1 MALRSCWINCSRL
14 GCSGR
19 RWFGGGSSAHSA
31 PSDITPPSQPTDVVI
46 KNDGKQ
52 ITGKAE
58 PGSKITIKDDQGNVI
73 ANGKADEQGNFSIDL
88 NPPKNNGEKVEVTAT
103 DKAGNTSKPTDVTAP
118 DITPPNKPENLDVS
132 DDGTHVT
139 GTAEPGSTVV
149 IRDENGDQIGSAT
162 ADPETGAFE
171 AELNTPKT
179 NGETLTAEATDGA
192 GNTSPK
198 AGVDADDNT
207 APPAPTLTNDSEDNK
222 LVATEDKDITGSAPD
237 AAGGTAVLVD
247 GDGNP
252 VKDSA
257 GNPITAPIDNN
268 GNFTLPAAGVPDGDY
283 GVQVKDKAGNSSTD
297 NAPISIDRTVPKIT
311 SVEFADNNNPSD
323 NQLTRNEVGTDGKTW
338 VNVNFDKATV
348 KVDDVIKVN
357 GVDHKITEA
366 DITAGQA
373 QIEIPVGVAPGSQ
386 GTLKVTAQITDT
398 AGNQSSTA
406 DNSIAVNRAVD
417 GIPRVEYIDNGAN
430 GGSKDGTLTAAEIT
444 GDGTDK
450 TTARIVLPD
459 NLGDGDTVSIPDLSE
474 TPYMVSGDKVGD
486 FPIGTNAKGEKYI
499 DVQVPVAEGATSLT
513 TLVVVTVDG
522 TDLPATGNI
531 KVDTVAPQEAPVLTV
546 EGVTAEDTT
555 INAAEAKD
563 GLDLKVTIPQGT
575 QEGDH
580 IIIKDG
586 ATTLLDRPLTKEEA
600 ESNEISLN
608 IAAPANGITVN
619 LTATVKE
626 PREDGIAKTSAP
638 AVTATVDTAI
648 PGGVDANGDGLGDAA
663 PVITF
668 TQDTQ
673 PEDDQLNAAELNG
686 QKAAVT
692 IEVPTD
698 VVINDTLVYTVN
710 GGTEQTV
717 NITAAVKDNGFTVPA
732 DQLPE
737 TGTITVKAYV
747 KDAAGNRS
755 AEAEEA
761 AKIDTSIGKPTPTA
775 GEDGSVNITLPSD
788 AEKGDTVKVE
798 YTDEA
803 GKPQTVTLTKGDDGW
818 TSDKPEL
825 IKHPTGDTA
834 TIPEEGVKDNTS
846 VTITAKDTA
855 GNTSS
860 ADPFNAPDVTAPSKP
875 ELTPNDNGSVKLD
888 LPTDANV
895 GDKVEVK
902 VIPEGGTAENPTTV
916 TLEKQPD
923 GTWESNKPTIIP
935 STAEAN
941 KDTTTIPENQVKDGS
956 QVTAVATDGTNS
968 SDPTTADATDTRTP
982 MLSLTEQSAGKVL
995 GKDEGNSITG
1005 KVTYDS
1011 TEETAD
1017 KAEGATVI
1025 LKNAQGEQVAKTTAA
1040 ADGTFTFASVA
1051 DGTYSI
1057 EVTSA
1062 SNVAGT
1068 PITDVLVDHKAPEK
1082 QDITLAN
1089 DTAGASATDN
1099 ISYDGTLVTPT
1110 LGDGESIKSVTVGD
1124 NPVPVVNGK
1133 YVLNPGVYEAE
1144 SIKVVVQDKA
1154 GHETISTNS
1163 KAITI
1168 DTTAP
1173 DQPTIEPQTNGSVNI
1188 TLPSGE
1194 NVKADDTV
1202 EVTYTDESG
1211 VKQTV
1216 TFTKGE
1222 DGWTSDKPTLIANPT
1237 GNTATIPA
1245 ASVQDGSEVNAVAKD
1260 PAGNASTAALQKVG
1274 NNPDTTAPSAPDL
1287 TQKADGTMDVV
1298 LPEDAKPGDTVEVTV
1313 IPEGG
1318 TAENP
1323 TKVTLE
1329 KQPDGTWKSDKPGII
1344 DHPTGDT
1351 ATIPENQVK
1360 DGSPVTAVATDDA
1373 GNSSVPTTKN
1383 ATDTRTP
1390 VVSLT
1395 GDSDDKV
1402 LKATEGDDITGT
1414 VKYSD
1419 GDIAEGAK
1427 VILVNTVTHAE
1438 TASVVADKDGKFT
1451 FADVADGTYSI
1462 KVTSASGTPGTGVD
1476 KVVVDH
1482 GVPGDASS
1490 PLDGT
1495 SDQAPSVVFVD
1506 DKNPKDGVLTRNEVG
1521 SDGKVKVEVTLP
1533 TANVE
1538 AGDTVVLTTNG
1549 STEPVKHTLT
1559 AEEIT
1564 AGKITAEVPVGAIG
1578 ATEKQDLTV
1587 TAKVVDAAGQ
1597 SSKEGTD
1604 GIPVDRTVNGTP
1616 SIEYVEDTGS
1626 TVNGTLVGKEDGI
1639 LWASENAAGD
1649 NDGASTTV
1657 KVNLPKGIGG
1667 ENSTDTVTITIN
1679 DKIYT
1684 LSSDGDHVGEE
1695 GAATYSIVRPAAES
1709 NEDPYVEIPVA
1720 TTAISQIDAEVEV
1733 TYTKASENTPTTVGT
1748 DGVVTLTIDSVV
1760 PGGDSDNNNQGDET
1774 DKPALAIDDAAD
1786 SKVTETELSDG
1797 KVVATVTLP
1806 DGVQK
1811 GDHIILK
1818 DANGNVLADVQVD
1831 TDKAKD
1837 DVVTIEIP
1845 KSKLPDD
1852 DYKVTAIVKEDGT
1865 NGRESAPSNVVSF
1878 TVDTDAPDAPELTVN
1893 NGGVNIALP
1902 ADAQKGDT
1910 VEVKYTDENGDEQTV
1925 ILTKGDNGWTS
1936 DTKDVIPDTTTTS
1949 PNTATLPANQVKDG
1963 TTVTATASDGVN
1975 PDVPATPVT
1984 VNDTRTPVIALT
1996 GESADN
2002 QLVKTDG
2009 NTITGTVTYSDGDTA
2024 EAAKVTLVNTETNAE
2039 KEVTVRADGTF
2050 SFTDVADGVYTVKA
2064 KTVGN
2069 VEASNTPTVTVDH
2082 TGPADAAIT
2091 FANDTGT
2098 AGDKISSDGT
2108 LNIAPATDATGIV
2121 DNGVEYS
2128 KDGGKTWTPLAKDAN
2143 GKYVLPEDGTYSVR
2157 VTTEDNVGNTTTTT
2171 VDNFVV
2177 DTAPPTD
2184 ATITLTSDTGERG
2197 DNISKDGGLTITPAD
2212 DATIQKVEYQDAT
2225 GWHTFEGETYT
2236 LPAGTYAAGAIK
2248 VTTVDTAG
2256 NTKETFNTD
2265 VITVDQTP
2273 PTQGTVT
2280 IAKDSGTSVEDGI
2293 TNDGTLVTPTLGE
2306 GESIKSVIADG
2317 KTIDAVDGKYVLP
2330 DEKTYGVGTI
2340 KVTVVDKAGNETV
2353 STNAA
2358 PITVDKTLPIEPTVT
2373 PATADGDG
2381 SVTVGLPIDAKDGD
2395 KVEVKYTDENG
2406 DEQTVTLTKDQ
2417 DGWTPSP
2424 ATLPDDVTLDGNT
2437 LTIGED
2443 AVKDGTPVN
2452 AKSIDVAGN
2461 ENAATAGNAGN
2472 DALSTTPTVTVTDS
2486 KNGYVN
2492 KTAMETDGGLTG
2504 TTTNAPDGSTIK
2516 LLDKNGN
2523 PVDIGT
2529 VTVTGDTFTIPADK
2543 VPDGDYTIT
2552 VTTPAEAGGKS
2563 ASTGIFTVDTKV
2575 TAPSLSTTGA
2585 DGDGSVTVGLPTD
2598 AKVGD
2603 KVEVSVTPEGATQ
2616 PEIVTLTKGET
2627 GWTSNKPAIIADTTS
2642 NTATI
2647 PENAVKDGSEV
2658 KAKSVDTAGNEA
2670 EADSATAGNDAL
2682 AADPKVT
2689 VAEAADGYVNK
2700 AELGNSGL
2708 TGETENAPNGSK
2720 VELLDEEGTPVD
2732 IGTVTVT
2739 DNKFTIPADKVPN
2752 GTYTIKVTTPEAD
2765 GAKEVSTSPFTVD
2778 TAAPEITGHRF
2789 ITNDATGVNDAN
2801 GDGSITYSE
2810 LNGQTT
2816 VKYEVSFSGAV
2827 KDTKLLVAGYSID
2840 RSDSTGAFNKS
2851 VTLTAEQAAAGKVTV
2866 EIPITS
2872 TPDSTTKEGNIRVTR
2887 IALQDPAKNSDA
2899 ETGTDGV
2906 VDSLHI
2912 DMTPPSIIMDAE
2924 EITNGVNKDE
2934 LSNGIPGKVDHAPAD
2949 AKVQLYKGEE
2959 AIGNPITVGAGGA
2972 FTIPSTTADG
2982 DYTVKLVGYD
2992 DITADFTIDTTVDAP
3007 TVTAS
3012 TENGNGEVTVA
3023 LPTTD
3028 DVKVGDKVEVTFTG
3042 EDEQPVS
3049 ITLTKGQDNWAPS
3062 EELPTGV
3069 ELSGDTLTIKEN
3081 AVKDGSEVKAK
3092 SVDTA
3097 GNEAEADSA
3106 TAGSDELTPSITM
3119 DAEVDN
3125 GVNKDELSNGI
3136 PGTVANAPTGAQVQ
3150 LYNAEGEKV
3159 GSPVD
3164 VNPTTGAFTIPKDGV
3179 TDGDGYT
3186 VKLVN
3191 NETVASDAFAVDTTA
3206 PEASVT
3212 ANTNGS
3218 VEIALP
3224 ENPEN
3229 GDTVTITY
3237 TPTGANQATTA
3248 TLTYDGSNWT
3258 GIPDGFTLADGTV
3271 TIPADKVADNTS
3283 VKAVGSDL
3291 AGNTQSPA
3299 ASGTTA
3305 ADPVTAVTVK
3315 DLTEDGVVL
3324 DGSNGTNNTIDFVKA
3339 ADLGGVVSVQGPAG
3353 TTSTVTFTSAN
3364 GKTVEKT
3371 VSNDGTEKAINLTPE
3386 DVKTLTGGTAQAI
3399 GVTVATNG
3407 LAEQNYSDVFTIN
3420 PTSGVFELIPSVNNV
3435 STNDSVHPEV
3445 DAVLNGTEQ
3454 ALGAGGKDTAI
3465 SYMLIIP
3472 STAKIGDKVTI
3483 YNGTT
3488 EVPFTLDTQVKVDS
3502 WKAGKTG
3509 LRYNIDLDESTLST
3523 GQEITLKAIYT
3534 PKDGQPQTLS
3544 HTYWYDGKAPTV
3556 GVETTD
3562 TTATVT
3568 LPTVSDAASVT
3579 VNVGEDTVT
3588 LVKDGSNWVSQAGNT
3603 ITPTIE
3609 NGKAVFSDLATGTTV
3624 TATAT
3629 DTVGNTSA
3637 EVSAVTQ
3644 IIPMSISAVS
3654 VTDENSTTDGV
3665 QVVDNDVNFSYTLAG
3680 QLDEGKLIRVRV
3692 VDESG
3697 AAVGETKYFTPTQ
3710 GETTGSLALPA
3721 ADGQALKVVADIVD
3735 AVYRDSAVDGSAKNA
3750 AFTLDNVASHNASL
3764 TDNSHVT
3771 IDGTPVDHTFGT
3783 AREDKFYDVGN
3794 VRVHNPKLDWEMRW
3808 EDNTMPGK
3816 GWGTP
3821 PGNGDNANGSE
3832 YHLDTALNWSES
3844 KDGYKYYWTG
3854 VADKSHVIIAA
3865 KVRTDDGYGEAYKQ
3879 GLIGTENAY
3888 DGKTHFEMNTNS
3900 NLADYIQSEGIVGNV
3915 NISTQ
3920 GGDDTITTKYLN
3932 GKYWVGKADFNG
3944 SERIF
3949 MGDGN
3954 DTFEVTGSARSTGY
3968 GDELADNA
3976 AFYMTN
3982 AKIDMGGGNDIVKI
3996 TGGQITA
4003 GRESDVGNYFLL
4015 GSGNDVMETRTITS
4029 EKDENEATNII
4040 NLGSGHDTLTVNG
4053 DIMSHEDAVYSA
4065 ANPRNGTEQQARFL
4079 LMSRDSS
4086 DVHITG
4092 NVGGKVTMLMGR
4104 GDDNIRIDKELWM
4117 SDKANAMDWLSIT
4130 LNRAEISG
4138 NKGYYI
4144 NEDSNSIR
4152 GEINTALA
4160 AGVKNSGATGLGA
4173 TSLTNNQNVLEQDDL
4188 HITDIAARIDLGDGN
4203 NIFTV
4208 GGGVTNA
4215 NILSGEGKDVV
4226 KLGFHSGLSGDASFN
4241 WSAATDNTKVWTG
4254 AGNDLV
4260 MMVNVANNVKV
4271 YTSAGS
4277 DDIQLYNVNGS
4288 NNEIHAGNGG
4298 DIIRLYG
4305 VVNNSNSNT
4314 IDGGADYDK
4323 VIIGNKNDSAASKFL
4338 VGGSE
4343 NGYTNL
4349 WSIEEIQFNS
4359 GVSGS
4364 GDTVKVNAQILND
4377 NRTLYIRG
4385 TSELN
4390 AQGTEALGVNTV
4402 DIDKAVWKDEGTTTK
4417 ELSDGTS
4424 YTYHHYS
4431 YVHDNTT
4438 EHLYIQNG
4446 IRVL

>member
-1 MALRSCWINCSRL
+1 MVR
-14 GCSGR
+14 
-19 RWFGGGSSAHSA
+19 GGGSSAHSA

-430 GGSKDGTLTAAEIT
+430 GGSKDGTLTAAEI
-444 GDGTDK
+444 GLDEK
-450 TTARIVLPD
+450 VTARIVLPG
-459 NLGDGDTVSIPDLSE
+459 NLEDGDKVSIPGLSE

-586 ATTLLDRPLTKEEA
+586 TTTLLDRPLTKEEA
-600 ESNEISLN
+600 ESNAINLT
-608 IAAPANGITVN
+608 IDAPENGITVN

-626 PREDGIAKTSAP
+626 PREDGIAKTSDP
-638 AVTATVDTAI
+638 VTATVDTAI
-648 PGGVDANGDGLGDAA
+648 PGGADANDDGLGDAA

-673 PEDDQLNAAELNG
+673 PKDGKLNAAELDG

-761 AKIDTSIGKPTPTA
+761 AKIDTSIAKPTPTA

-788 AEKGDTVKVE
+788 AEKGDTVEVK

-803 GKPQTVTLTKGDDGW
+803 GNPQTVTLTKGDDGW

-825 IKHPTGDTA
+825 INHPTGDTA
-834 TIPEEGVKDNTS
+834 TIPEDGVKDNTP
-846 VTITAKDTA
+846 VEITAKDTA

-860 ADPFNAPDVTAPSKP
+860 ADSFKAPDVTAPSKP
-875 ELTPNDNGSVKLD
+875 EFDEPQDDGSVKIN
-888 LPTDANV
+888 LPTDANP
-895 GDKVEVK
+895 GDQVK
-902 VIPEGGTAENPTTV
+902 VTVTPEGATEPTTV
-916 TLEKQPD
+916 TLKKQPD
-923 GTWESNKPTIIP
+923 GTWESDKPEIINHP
-935 STAEAN
+935 TGDTA
-941 KDTTTIPENQVKDGS
+941 TIPEDQVKDGS

-982 MLSLTEQSAGKVL
+982 MLSLTEQSADKVL

-1062 SNVAGT
+1062 SGETGA
-1068 PITDVLVDHKAPEK
+1068 PITDVLVDHKAPAAK
-1082 QDITLAN
+1082 DITLAN

-1154 GHETISTNS
+1154 GHETTSTNS

-1173 DQPTIEPQTNGSVNI
+1173 GQPTIEPQTNGSVNI

-1245 ASVQDGSEVNAVAKD
+1245 TSVQDGSEVTAVAKD
-1260 PAGNASTAALQKVG
+1260 PTGNESPAIPQNAGD
-1274 NNPDTTAPSAPDL
+1274 NPDTTAPSAPDL

-1373 GNSSVPTTKN
+1373 GNSSAPTTKN

-1438 TASVVADKDGKFT
+1438 TAPVVADKDGKFT

-1482 GVPGDASS
+1482 GVPGDN
-1490 PLDGT
+1490 DG
-1495 SDQAPSVVFVD
+1495 DNAPDEVAAQIPVVTFVD

-1521 SDGKVKVEVTLP
+1521 SDNKVKVEVTLP

-1538 AGDTVVLTTNG
+1538 EGDTVVLTTNG

-1733 TYTKASENTPTTVGT
+1733 TYKKVGENTPTTVGT

-1760 PGGDSDNNNQGDET
+1760 PGGDADNNNVGDET
-1774 DKPALAIDDAAD
+1774 DKPALTIAEAANGVNAD
-1786 SKVTETELSDG
+1786 ELSDG

-1806 DGVQK
+1806 TGVQA

-1818 DANGNVLADVQVD
+1818 DANDNVLADVQVD
-1831 TDKAKD
+1831 ANKSKG
-1837 DVVTIEIP
+1837 DVVTIDIP

-1865 NGRESAPSNVVSF
+1865 NGRESAPSNEVSF
-1878 TVDTDAPDAPELTVN
+1878 KVDTDAPNAPELTVN
-1893 NGGVNIALP
+1893 NGGVDIALP

-1984 VNDTRTPVIALT
+1984 VNDTRTPVITLT

-2002 QLVKTDG
+2002 QLVKDDG
-2009 NTITGTVTYSDGDTA
+2009 KTITGTVTYSDGDTA

-2050 SFTDVADGVYTVKA
+2050 SFTDVADGVYTIKA

-2091 FANDTGT
+2091 FVNNTGT
-2098 AGDKISSDGT
+2098 ADDKISSDGT
-2108 LNIAPATDATGIV
+2108 LNIAPANGAGIV
-2121 DNGVEYS
+2121 DGSVEYS
-2128 KDGGKTWTPLAKDAN
+2128 KDGGDWTDVPVVN

-2184 ATITLTSDTGERG
+2184 ATITLTSDTSESG

-2248 VTTVDTAG
+2248 VTTIDTAG

-2280 IAKDSGTSVEDGI
+2280 IAKDTGTLGTDGI

-2317 KTIDAVDGKYVLP
+2317 ETIDAVDGKYVLP
-2330 DEKTYGVGTI
+2330 EKTYGAGTI

-2358 PITVDKTLPIEPTVT
+2358 PITVDKTLPTEPTVT

-2381 SVTVGLPIDAKDGD
+2381 SVTVGLPTDAKVGD
-2395 KVEVKYTDENG
+2395 KVEVSVTPEGATDPV
-2406 DEQTVTLTKDQ
+2406 TITLTK
-2417 DGWTPSP
+2417 GENNSWTPS
-2424 ATLPDDVTLDGNT
+2424 ADLPTGVTLNGDT

-2443 AVKDGTPVN
+2443 AVEDGTPVN

-2461 ENAATAGNAGN
+2461 ENAATAANAGN
-2472 DALSTTPTVTVTDS
+2472 DALSTIPSVTVAEAQD
-2486 KNGYVN
+2486 GYVN
-2492 KTAMETDGGLTG
+2492 KADLDNGGLTG

-2516 LLDKNGN
+2516 LLDKNDN
-2523 PVDIGT
+2523 PVNIGI
-2529 VTVTGDTFTIPADK
+2529 VTVTGGTFTIPADQ
-2543 VPDGDYTIT
+2543 VPEGDYKIT
-2552 VTTPAEAGGKS
+2552 VTTPTADGGKTS
-2563 ASTGIFTVDTKV
+2563 APTPLFTVDKTV
-2575 TAPSLSTTGA
+2575 SAPSLSTTGN

-2627 GWTSNKPAIIADTTS
+2627 GWTSNKPAIIANTTS

-2647 PENAVKDGSEV
+2647 PENAVQDGSTV
-2658 KAKSVDTAGNEA
+2658 TAKSVDTADNEA
-2670 EADSATAGNDAL
+2670 VASPDATAGNDAL
-2682 AADPKVT
+2682 AADPEVT

-2778 TAAPEITGHRF
+2778 TAAPAASVTANTNGSVEIALPA
-2789 ITNDATGVNDAN
+2789 NPEN
-2801 GDGSITYSE
+2801 GDEVAVTYTPTGE
-2810 LNGQTT
+2810 AETTATLTYNGTAWTSDDTNIQ
-2816 VKYEVSFSGAV
+2816 VSGNTATIAADKV
-2827 KDTKLLVAGYSID
+2827 KDDTDVSATASDAAGN
-2840 RSDSTGAFNKS
+2840 TQ
-2851 VTLTAEQAAAGKVTV
+2851 AEQSSDHVPATPVITV
-2866 EIPITS
+2866 A
-2872 TPDSTTKEGNIRVTR
+2872 DV
-2887 IALQDPAKNSDA
+2887 
-2899 ETGTDGV
+2899 
-2906 VDSLHI
+2906 
-2912 DMTPPSIIMDAE
+2912 
-2924 EITNGVNKDE
+2924 TNGINATE
-2934 LSNGIPGKVDHAPAD
+2934 LSDGISGTVDNAPD
-2949 AKVQLYKGEE
+2949 GAKVQLYKGD
-2959 AIGNPITVGAGGA
+2959 AKVGSPVEVGEGGT
-2972 FTIPSTTADG
+2972 FTILKDG
-2982 DYTVKLVGYD
+2982 VTDDEGYTVKLVGQ
-2992 DITADFTIDTTVDAP
+2992 
-3007 TVTAS
+3007 
-3012 TENGNGEVTVA
+3012 E
-3023 LPTTD
+3023 
-3028 DVKVGDKVEVTFTG
+3028 
-3042 EDEQPVS
+3042 
-3049 ITLTKGQDNWAPS
+3049 
-3062 EELPTGV
+3062 
-3069 ELSGDTLTIKEN
+3069 
-3081 AVKDGSEVKAK
+3081 
-3092 SVDTA
+3092 
-3097 GNEAEADSA
+3097 
-3106 TAGSDELTPSITM
+3106 
-3119 DAEVDN
+3119 
-3125 GVNKDELSNGI
+3125 
-3136 PGTVANAPTGAQVQ
+3136 GTVASAPF
-3150 LYNAEGEKV
+3150 K
-3159 GSPVD
+3159 
-3164 VNPTTGAFTIPKDGV
+3164 
-3179 TDGDGYT
+3179 
-3186 VKLVN
+3186 
-3191 NETVASDAFAVDTTA
+3191 VDTTA

-3237 TPTGANQATTA
+3237 TPTGASQATTA
-3248 TLTYDGSNWT
+3248 TLTYNGSNWT

-3271 TIPADKVADNTS
+3271 TIPADKVADNTT

-3305 ADPVTAVTVK
+3305 TDPVSGVTVK

-3364 GKTVEKT
+3364 GQPVIKT

-3386 DVKTLTGGTAQAI
+3386 DVKTLTGGGSQAI
-3399 GVTVATNG
+3399 SVKVATG
-3407 LAEQNYSDVFTIN
+3407 DLGEQNYSDVFTIN

-3454 ALGAGGKDTAI
+3454 PLGSGGKDTAI

-3472 STAKIGDKVTI
+3472 STAQIGDKVTI

-3488 EVPFTLDTQVKVDS
+3488 EVPFTLDTQAKVDS

-3523 GQEITLKAIYT
+3523 GQEVTLKAIYT

-3556 GVETTD
+3556 GVETTN

-3568 LPTVSDAASVT
+3568 LPTESDAASVT
-3579 VNVGEDTVT
+3579 VKVGDATVT
-3588 LVKDGSNWVSQAGNT
+3588 LVKDGSNWVPQAGNT

-3665 QVVDNDVNFSYTLAG
+3665 QVVDNDVSFSYTLAG

-3710 GETTGSLALPA
+3710 GETTDSLALPA

-3771 IDGTPVDHTFGT
+3771 IDGTPVNHTFGT
-3783 AREDKFYDVGN
+3783 ARDDKYYDVGN

-3816 GWGTP
+3816 GWGSP
-3821 PGNGDNANGSE
+3821 SGNGDNANGSE

-3932 GKYWVGKADFNG
+3932 GKYWLGKGDFNG

-3954 DTFEVTGSARSTGY
+3954 DTFEVTGSAYSTGY
-3968 GDELADNA
+3968 GDSLADNA

-4003 GRESDVGNYFLL
+4003 AREFNVGNYFLL
-4015 GSGNDVMETRTITS
+4015 GSGNDAMETRTITS
-4029 EKDENEATNII
+4029 EKDEDQATNII

-4053 DIMSHEDAVYSA
+4053 DIMSHEDAVYRT
-4065 ANPRNGTEQQARFL
+4065 ANPRNGADQQARFL

-4092 NVGGKVTMLMGR
+4092 NVGGKVTMLMGS
-4104 GDDNIRIDKELWM
+4104 GDDNIRIDQELWM

-4138 NKGYYI
+4138 NKDYYI

-4160 AGVKNSGATGLGA
+4160 AGVSNSGATGLGA
-4173 TSLTNNQNVLEQDDL
+4173 TSLTNNQNALEQDDL
-4188 HITDIAARIDLGDGN
+4188 HIADIAARIDLGNGN
-4203 NIFTV
+4203 NTFSV
-4208 GGGVTNA
+4208 GGSVNNA
-4215 NILSGEGKDVV
+4215 HILSGIGNDTV
-4226 KLGFHSGLSGDASFN
+4226 KLAFN
-4241 WSAATDNTKVWTG
+4241 ADGQPNSNTVNNTKVWTG
-4254 AGNDLV
+4254 DDN
-4260 MMVNVANNVKV
+4260 
-4271 YTSAGS
+4271 
-4277 DDIQLYNVNGS
+4277 DDIQLYDVNGR

-4343 NGYTNL
+4343 DGYTNF

-4402 DIDKAVWKDEGTTTK
+4402 DIDMAVWKDEGTTTK

>member
-1 MALRSCWINCSRL
+1 MVR
-14 GCSGR
+14 
-19 RWFGGGSSAHSA
+19 GGGSSAHSA
-31 PSDITPPSQPTDVVI
+31 PSDTTPPDQPTDVVI
-46 KNDGKQ
+46 SNNGDQ

-88 NPPKNNGEKVEVTAT
+88 NPPKNNGERVEVTAT

-430 GGSKDGTLTAAEIT
+430 GGSKDGTLTAAEI
-444 GDGTDK
+444 GLDEK
-450 TTARIVLPD
+450 VTARIVLPG
-459 NLGDGDTVSIPDLSE
+459 NLEDGDTVSIPGLSE

-586 ATTLLDRPLTKEEA
+586 DTVLLDRPLTKEEA
-600 ESNEISLN
+600 ESDEISLN
-608 IAAPANGITVN
+608 IAAPANGTTVN

-626 PREDGIAKTSAP
+626 PREDGIAKTSDP
-638 AVTATVDTAI
+638 VTATVDTAI
-648 PGGVDANGDGLGDAA
+648 PGGVDANGDGFGDAA

-673 PEDDQLNAAELNG
+673 PKDGKLNAAELDG

-692 IEVPTD
+692 IKVPTD
-698 VVINDTLVYTVN
+698 VAIHDTLVYTVN

-761 AKIDTSIGKPTPTA
+761 AKIDTSIAKPTPTA

-788 AEKGDTVKVE
+788 AEKGDTVEVK

-803 GKPQTVTLTKGDDGW
+803 GNPQTVTLTKGDDGW

-825 IKHPTGDTA
+825 INHPTGDTA
-834 TIPEEGVKDNTS
+834 TIPEDGVKDNTP
-846 VTITAKDTA
+846 VEITAKDTA

-860 ADPFNAPDVTAPSKP
+860 ADSFKAPDVTAPSKP
-875 ELTPNDNGSVKLD
+875 EFDEPQDDGSVKIN
-888 LPTDANV
+888 LPTDANP
-895 GDKVEVK
+895 GDQVK
-902 VIPEGGTAENPTTV
+902 VTVTPEGATEPTTV
-916 TLEKQPD
+916 TLKKQPD
-923 GTWESNKPTIIP
+923 GTWESDKPEIINHP
-935 STAEAN
+935 TGDTA
-941 KDTTTIPENQVKDGS
+941 TIPEDQVKDGS

-982 MLSLTEQSAGKVL
+982 MLSLTEQSADKIL

-1011 TEETAD
+1011 TEETVD
-1017 KAEGATVI
+1017 TAEGATVI
-1025 LKNAQGEQVAKTTAA
+1025 LKNAQGVQVATTTAA

-1051 DGTYSI
+1051 DGKYSI

-1068 PITDVLVDHKAPEK
+1068 PITDVLVDHKAPVA

-1099 ISYDGTLVTPT
+1099 ISYDGTLVIPT
-1110 LGDGESIKSVTVGD
+1110 LGDGESIKSVTVGGATVTPD
-1124 NPVPVVNGK
+1124 PVTGK
-1133 YVLNPGVYEAE
+1133 YVLNPGEYAVGT
-1144 SIKVVVQDKA
+1144 IKVVVEDKA
-1154 GHETISTNS
+1154 GYETESSNS
-1163 KAITI
+1163 KTITI

-1173 DQPTIEPQTNGSVNI
+1173 GQPTIDPQTNGSVNI
-1188 TLPSGE
+1188 TLPTE
-1194 NVKADDTV
+1194 NVKTGDTV
-1202 EVTYTDESG
+1202 EVKYTDESG

-1245 ASVQDGSEVNAVAKD
+1245 AFVQDGSEVNAVAKD
-1260 PAGNASTAALQKVG
+1260 PAGNASTAALQKAG

-1373 GNSSVPTTKN
+1373 GNSSAPTTKN

-1597 SSKEGTD
+1597 SSEEGSNT
-1604 GIPVDRTVNGTP
+1604 IPVDRTVNGTP

-1639 LWASENAAGD
+1639 LWTSENAGD

-1667 ENSTDTVTITIN
+1667 SGNADDVVKITIN
-1679 DKIYT
+1679 GTEYT
-1684 LSSDGDHVGEE
+1684 LAADKESVTADGGTT
-1695 GAATYSIVRPAAES
+1695 TYPIVRPTAGSHA
-1709 NEDPYVEIPVA
+1709 DPYVEIPVA

-1733 TYTKASENTPTTVGT
+1733 TYTKVGENTPTTVGT

-1760 PGGDSDNNNQGDET
+1760 PGGDSDNNNQGDDT
-1774 DKPALAIDDAAD
+1774 GKPTLAIDDAAD

-1845 KSKLPDD
+1845 KAKLPDD

-1865 NGRESAPSNVVSF
+1865 NGRESAPSNEVSF
-1878 TVDTDAPDAPELTVN
+1878 KVDTDAPNAPELTVN

-1984 VNDTRTPVIALT
+1984 VNDTRTPVITLT

-2069 VEASNTPTVTVDH
+2069 VEVSNTPTVTVDH
-2082 TGPADAAIT
+2082 TGPVDAAIT
-2091 FANDTGT
+2091 FVNNTGT
-2098 AGDKISSDGT
+2098 ADDKISSDGT
-2108 LNIAPATDATGIV
+2108 LNIAPANGAGIV
-2121 DNGVEYS
+2121 DGSVEYS
-2128 KDGGKTWTPLAKDAN
+2128 KDGGDWTDVPVVN

-2177 DTAPPTD
+2177 DTAPPAD
-2184 ATITLTSDTGERG
+2184 ATIKLTSDSGESG

-2280 IAKDSGTSVEDGI
+2280 IAKDTGTSVEDGI

-2317 KTIDAVDGKYVLP
+2317 ETIDAVDGKYVLP
-2330 DEKTYGVGTI
+2330 EKTYGAGTI

-2358 PITVDKTLPIEPTVT
+2358 PITVDKTLPTEPSVT
-2373 PATADGDG
+2373 TTGTDGDG
-2381 SVTVGLPIDAKDGD
+2381 SVTVGLPTDAKDGD

-2406 DEQTVTLTKDQ
+2406 DEQTVTLTKGSG
-2417 DGWTPSP
+2417 GWTPSP

-2492 KTAMETDGGLTG
+2492 KTAMETDGGLNG
-2504 TTTNAPDGSTIK
+2504 TTTHAPDGSTIK

-2523 PVDIGT
+2523 PVEIGT
-2529 VTVTGDTFTIPADK
+2529 VTVTGGTFTIPADQ
-2543 VPDGDYTIT
+2543 VPEGDYKIT
-2552 VTTPAEAGGKS
+2552 VTTPAEDGGKS

-2627 GWTSNKPAIIADTTS
+2627 GWTSNKPAIIANTTS

-2689 VAEAADGYVNK
+2689 VAEAKDGYVNDD
-2700 AELGNSGL
+2700 ELKDGGL
-2708 TGETENAPNGSK
+2708 TGTTENAPNGSK

-2739 DNKFTIPADKVPN
+2739 DGTFTIPADKVPNN

-2827 KDTKLLVAGYSID
+2827 ENTSLSVRGYSID
-2840 RSDSTGAFNKS
+2840 GSNATGAFNVP
-2851 VTLTAEQAAAGKVTV
+2851 VTLTAEQAAAGRVTV
-2866 EIPITS
+2866 EIPITATS
-2872 TPDSTTKEGNIRVTR
+2872 DSTAKVGDIQVTR
-2887 IALQDPAKNSDA
+2887 ILLQDPARNSDA
-2899 ETGTDGV
+2899 VTDTDGV

-2912 DMTPPSIIMDAE
+2912 DMTPPSITMDAE
-2924 EITNGVNKDE
+2924 VDNGVNKDE

-2959 AIGNPITVGAGGA
+2959 AIGNPITVGTDGT
-2972 FTIPSTTADG
+2972 FTIPPTTADG

-2992 DITADFTIDTTVDAP
+2992 DITADFTVDTTVDAP

-3012 TENGNGEVTVA
+3012 TENGNGGVTVA
-3023 LPTTD
+3023 LPTT

-3062 EELPTGV
+3062 EALPTGV
-3069 ELSGDTLTIKEN
+3069 DLSGDTLTIGED

-3136 PGTVANAPTGAQVQ
+3136 LGTVANAPTGAKVQ
-3150 LYNAEGEKV
+3150 LYKGDAKV
-3159 GSPVD
+3159 GSPVE
-3164 VNPTTGAFTIPKDGV
+3164 VGEGGTFTILKDGV
-3179 TDGDGYT
+3179 TDDEGYT
-3186 VKLVN
+3186 VKLVGQ
-3191 NETVASDAFAVDTTA
+3191 EGTVASAPFKVDTTA
-3206 PEASVT
+3206 PEAGVT
-3212 ANTNGS
+3212 AKTDGS
-3218 VEIALP
+3218 VGVTLP
-3224 ENPEN
+3224 ASPEN

-3237 TPTGANQATTA
+3237 TPTGASQATTA
-3248 TLTYDGSNWT
+3248 TLTYNGSNWT

-3271 TIPADKVADNTS
+3271 TIPADKVADNTT

-3386 DVKTLTGGTAQAI
+3386 QVKTLTGGGSQAI
-3399 GVTVATNG
+3399 SVKVATG
-3407 LAEQNYSDVFTIN
+3407 DLGEQNYSDVFTIN

-3472 STAKIGDKVTI
+3472 STAQIGDKVTI

-3488 EVPFTLDTQVKVDS
+3488 EVPFTLDTQAKVDS

-3568 LPTVSDAASVT
+3568 LPTESDAASVT
-3579 VNVGEDTVT
+3579 VNVGKDTVT

-3603 ITPTIE
+3603 ITPAIE

-3654 VTDENSTTDGV
+3654 VTDEDTSASGT
-3665 QVVDNDVNFSYTLAG
+3665 QVVDNDVSFSYTLAG
-3680 QLDEGKLIRVRV
+3680 QLDKGKLIRVRV

-3783 AREDKFYDVGN
+3783 ARDDKYYDVGN

-3816 GWGTP
+3816 GIGSP
-3821 PGNGDNANGSE
+3821 SGNGDNKDGSK

-3865 KVRTDDGYGEAYKQ
+3865 KVRTDDGYDQAYKQ
-3879 GLIGTENAY
+3879 GLIGTENSY
-3888 DGKTHFEMNTNS
+3888 EGKTHFEMNTNS

-3932 GKYWVGKADFNG
+3932 GKYWLGKADFNG

-3954 DTFEVTGSARSTGY
+3954 DTFEVTGSAYSTGY
-3968 GDELADNA
+3968 GDTLADNA

-4003 GRESDVGNYFLL
+4003 AREFNVGNYFLL
-4015 GSGNDVMETRTITS
+4015 GSGNDAMETRTITS
-4029 EKDENEATNII
+4029 EKDEDQATNII

-4053 DIMSHEDAVYSA
+4053 DIMSHEDAVYRT
-4065 ANPRNGTEQQARFL
+4065 ANPRNGADQQARFL

-4092 NVGGKVTMLMGR
+4092 NVGGKVTMLMGS
-4104 GDDNIRIDKELWM
+4104 GDDNIRIDQELWM

-4138 NKGYYI
+4138 NKDYYI

-4160 AGVKNSGATGLGA
+4160 AGVSKSGATGLGA
-4173 TSLTNNQNVLEQDDL
+4173 TSLTNNQSEFEQDDL

-4277 DDIQLYNVNGS
+4277 DDIQLYNVNGK

-4343 NGYTNL
+4343 DGYTNF

-4377 NRTLYIRG
+4377 NHTLYIRG

-4431 YVHDNTT
+4431 YDHDNTT

>member
-1 MALRSCWINCSRL
+1 M
-14 GCSGR
+14 
-19 RWFGGGSSAHSA
+19 
-31 PSDITPPSQPTDVVI
+31 
-46 KNDGKQ
+46 
-52 ITGKAE
+52 
-58 PGSKITIKDDQGNVI
+58 I

-132 DDGTHVT
+132 DDGTRVT

-956 QVTAVATDGTNS
+956 QVTAVATNS

-982 MLSLTEQSAGKVL
+982 MLSLTEQSADKVL

-1068 PITDVLVDHKAPEK
+1068 PITDVLVDHKAPVA

-1099 ISYDGTLVTPT
+1099 ISYDGTLVIPT
-1110 LGDGESIKSVTVGD
+1110 LGDGESIKSVTVGGATVTPD
-1124 NPVPVVNGK
+1124 PVTGK
-1133 YVLNPGVYEAE
+1133 YVLNPGEYAVGT
-1144 SIKVVVQDKA
+1144 IKVVVEDKA
-1154 GHETISTNS
+1154 GYETESSNS
-1163 KAITI
+1163 KTITI

-1173 DQPTIEPQTNGSVNI
+1173 GQPTIDPQTNGSVNI

-1260 PAGNASTAALQKVG
+1260 PAGNASTAASQNAG
-1274 NNPDTTAPSAPDL
+1274 NNPDTTAPSAPKL
-1287 TQKADGTMDVV
+1287 NPNADGTMDVV
-1298 LPEDAKPGDTVEVTV
+1298 LPEDAKPGDKVVVTV
-1313 IPEGG
+1313 TPDGATEP
-1318 TAENP
+1318 NV
-1323 TKVTLE
+1323 VTLT
-1329 KQPDGTWKSDKPGII
+1329 KKDDGTWESGNEDVIPSTTANDKN
-1344 DHPTGDT
+1344 T
-1351 ATIPENQVK
+1351 ATIPEDQVK

-1373 GNSSVPTTKN
+1373 GNSSAPTTKN

-1427 VILVNTVTHAE
+1427 VELFNAQGTKVKE
-1438 TASVVADKDGKFT
+1438 TTAAADGTFT

-1462 KVTSASGTPGTGVD
+1462 KVTSASGIPGTGVD

-1482 GVPGDASS
+1482 DVPGDASS

-1495 SDQAPSVVFVD
+1495 SDQAPSVQFVEND
-1506 DKNPKDGVLTRNEVG
+1506 QNPADGKISRNEIDA
-1521 SDGKVKVEVTLP
+1521 DGTVKVKVTLP
-1533 TANVE
+1533 EDNVN
-1538 AGDTVVLTTNG
+1538 AGDTVVLITNG
-1549 STEPVKHTLT
+1549 SATPVEHQLTADEAEVGEAIISIPVGNVGNNPGQPVDGEKLTVKAVVKDQADQESLPSTEVGIFVNQRVTGAPSVAYPEDGANGGFKDKVLWATEIGIDNSTPVKVVLPSGIKGGDTVTVTINDAPVINHVVVQQDAGTGKRTITVDEKVYEIKT
-1559 AEEIT
+1559 ADESLPEGGKETIT
-1564 AGKITAEVPVGAIG
+1564 FIEVPVS
-1578 ATEKQDLTV
+1578 TEGKTEIK
-1587 TAKVVDAAGQ
+1587 AVVDVAIAND
-1597 SSKEGTD
+1597 STSYHAEG
-1604 GIPVDRTVNGTP
+1604 
-1616 SIEYVEDTGS
+1616 
-1626 TVNGTLVGKEDGI
+1626 
-1639 LWASENAAGD
+1639 
-1649 NDGASTTV
+1649 
-1657 KVNLPKGIGG
+1657 
-1667 ENSTDTVTITIN
+1667 TVTI
-1679 DKIYT
+1679 D
-1684 LSSDGDHVGEE
+1684 
-1695 GAATYSIVRPAAES
+1695 
-1709 NEDPYVEIPVA
+1709 
-1720 TTAISQIDAEVEV
+1720 TA
-1733 TYTKASENTPTTVGT
+1733 
-1748 DGVVTLTIDSVV
+1748 V

-1774 DKPALAIDDAAD
+1774 DKPALTIAEAANGVNAD
-1786 SKVTETELSDG
+1786 ELSDG
-1797 KVVATVTLP
+1797 KVEAKVTLP
-1806 DGVQK
+1806 AGVQA

-1845 KSKLPDD
+1845 KAKLPDD

-1865 NGRESAPSNVVSF
+1865 NGRESAPSNEVSF
-1878 TVDTDAPDAPELTVN
+1878 KVDTDAPNAPELTVN

-1910 VEVKYTDENGDEQTV
+1910 VEVKYTDENGEEQTV
-1925 ILTKGDNGWTS
+1925 TLTKGDNGWTS
-1936 DTKDVIPDTTTTS
+1936 GNKDVIPDSST
-1949 PNTATLPANQVKDG
+1949 NQVTLPANQVKDG
-1963 TTVTATASDGVN
+1963 TEVNATASDGIN
-1975 PDVPATPVT
+1975 DVPADPVT
-1984 VNDTRTPVIALT
+1984 VNDTRTPVITLT

-2091 FANDTGT
+2091 FVNNTGT
-2098 AGDKISSDGT
+2098 ADDKISSDGT
-2108 LNIAPATDATGIV
+2108 LNIAPANGAGIV
-2121 DNGVEYS
+2121 DGSVEYS
-2128 KDGGKTWTPLAKDAN
+2128 KDGGDWTDVPVVN

-2177 DTAPPTD
+2177 DTAPPAD
-2184 ATITLTSDTGERG
+2184 ATIKLTSDSGESG

-2317 KTIDAVDGKYVLP
+2317 ETIDAVDGKYVLP
-2330 DEKTYGVGTI
+2330 EKTYGAGTI

-2381 SVTVGLPIDAKDGD
+2381 SVTVGLPTEAKVGD
-2395 KVEVKYTDENG
+2395 KVEVSVTPEGVTDPV
-2406 DEQTVTLTKDQ
+2406 TITLTK
-2417 DGWTPSP
+2417 GENNSWTPS
-2424 ATLPDDVTLDGNT
+2424 ADLPTGVTLNGDT

-2443 AVKDGTPVN
+2443 AVEDGTPVN

-2492 KTAMETDGGLTG
+2492 KTAIETDGGLNG

-2552 VTTPAEAGGKS
+2552 VTTPAEDGGKS

-2575 TAPSLSTTGA
+2575 TAPSLSTTGN
-2585 DGDGSVTVGLPTD
+2585 DGDGSVTVGLPTE

-2603 KVEVSVTPEGATQ
+2603 KVEVSVIPEGGTAENPTKVILEKQ
-2616 PEIVTLTKGET
+2616 PDGTWKSDKPTVVPSTTMD
-2627 GWTSNKPAIIADTTS
+2627 NKDTT
-2642 NTATI
+2642 TI
-2647 PENAVKDGSEV
+2647 PENAVEDGSKV
-2658 KAKSVDTAGNEA
+2658 TAKSVDTAGNEA
-2670 EADSATAGNDAL
+2670 EADSATAGSDEPTPSIAMG
-2682 AADPKVT
+2682 AE
-2689 VAEAADGYVNK
+2689 VAK
-2700 AELGNSGL
+2700 
-2708 TGETENAPNGSK
+2708 
-2720 VELLDEEGTPVD
+2720 
-2732 IGTVTVT
+2732 
-2739 DNKFTIPADKVPN
+2739 
-2752 GTYTIKVTTPEAD
+2752 
-2765 GAKEVSTSPFTVD
+2765 
-2778 TAAPEITGHRF
+2778 
-2789 ITNDATGVNDAN
+2789 GVNA
-2801 GDGSITYSE
+2801 T
-2810 LNGQTT
+2810 
-2816 VKYEVSFSGAV
+2816 
-2827 KDTKLLVAGYSID
+2827 
-2840 RSDSTGAFNKS
+2840 
-2851 VTLTAEQAAAGKVTV
+2851 
-2866 EIPITS
+2866 
-2872 TPDSTTKEGNIRVTR
+2872 
-2887 IALQDPAKNSDA
+2887 
-2899 ETGTDGV
+2899 
-2906 VDSLHI
+2906 
-2912 DMTPPSIIMDAE
+2912 
-2924 EITNGVNKDE
+2924 E
-2934 LSNGIPGKVDHAPAD
+2934 LSNGIPGTVENAPAG
-2949 AKVQLYKGEE
+2949 AKVQLYKGNTP
-2959 AIGNPITVGAGGA
+2959 IGDQIDVIDGA
-2972 FTIPSTTADG
+2972 FTIPSDIADG

-2992 DITADFTIDTTVDAP
+2992 DITADFTVDTTVHAP

-3012 TENGNGEVTVA
+3012 TENGNGGVTVA
-3023 LPTTD
+3023 LPTT

-3042 EDEQPVS
+3042 EDDQPVT

-3062 EELPTGV
+3062 EALPTGV
-3069 ELSGDTLTIKEN
+3069 DLFGDTLTIGED

-3106 TAGSDELTPSITM
+3106 TAGSDEPTPSITM

-3136 PGTVANAPTGAQVQ
+3136 PGTVENAPVGAQVQ

-3224 ENPEN
+3224 ANPEN

-3271 TIPADKVADNTS
+3271 TIPADKVADNTI

-3305 ADPVTAVTVK
+3305 TDPVSGVTVK
-3315 DLTEDGVVL
+3315 DLTENGVVL
-3324 DGSNGTNNTIDFVKA
+3324 DGSTGTNNTINFVKA

-3386 DVKTLTGGTAQAI
+3386 QVKTLTGGGSQAI
-3399 GVTVATNG
+3399 SVKVATG
-3407 LAEQNYSDVFTIN
+3407 DLGEQNYSDVFTIN
-3420 PTSGVFELIPSVNNV
+3420 PTSDVFELIPSVNNV

-3472 STAKIGDKVTI
+3472 STAQIGDKVTV

-3488 EVPFTLDTQVKVDS
+3488 EVPFTLDTQAKVDS

-3568 LPTVSDAASVT
+3568 LPTESDAASVT
-3579 VNVGEDTVT
+3579 VKVGDATVT
-3588 LVKDGSNWVSQAGNT
+3588 LVKDSSNWVSQAGNT
-3603 ITPTIE
+3603 ITPAIE
-3609 NGKAVFSDLATGTTV
+3609 NGKAVFSDLATGTAV

-3654 VTDENSTTDGV
+3654 VTDEDTSASGT
-3665 QVVDNDVNFSYTLAG
+3665 QVVDNDVSFSYTLAG

-3750 AFTLDNVASHNASL
+3750 AFTLDNVTSHNASL
-3764 TDNSHVT
+3764 TGNSNVT
-3771 IDGTPVDHTFGT
+3771 IDGTPVNHTFGT
-3783 AREDKFYDVGN
+3783 AQKDKYYDVGN
-3794 VRVHNPKLDWEMRW
+3794 VRVYNPKLDWEMRW

-3816 GWGTP
+3816 GWRTP
-3821 PGNGDNANGSE
+3821 PGNGDNKDGKE
-3832 YHLDTALNWSES
+3832 YHLDTAPNWSDSE
-3844 KDGYKYYWTG
+3844 DGYKYYWTG

-3932 GKYWVGKADFNG
+3932 GKYWVGKGDFNG

-3954 DTFEVTGSARSTGY
+3954 DTFEVTGSAYSTGY
-3968 GDELADNA
+3968 GDSLADNA

-4003 GRESDVGNYFLL
+4003 GREFNVGNYFLL

-4029 EKDENEATNII
+4029 EKDEDQATNII
-4040 NLGSGHDTLTVNG
+4040 NLGSGHDILTVNG
-4053 DIMSHEDAVYSA
+4053 DIMSHEDAVYRT
-4065 ANPRNGTEQQARFL
+4065 ANPRNGTDQQARFL

-4092 NVGGKVTMLMGR
+4092 NVGGKVTMLMGS
-4104 GDDNIRIDKELWM
+4104 GDDNIRIDQELWM
-4117 SDKANAMDWLSIT
+4117 SDKDNAMDWLSIT

-4138 NKGYYI
+4138 NKDYYI
-4144 NEDSNSIR
+4144 NEDSKSIR

-4160 AGVKNSGATGLGA
+4160 TGVSNSGATGLGA
-4173 TSLTNNQNVLEQDDL
+4173 TSLTNNQNEFEQDDL
-4188 HITDIAARIDLGDGN
+4188 HITNIAARIDLGDGN

-4241 WSAATDNTKVWTG
+4241 WRAATDNTKVWTG

-4271 YTSAGS
+4271 YTSADS
-4277 DDIQLYNVNGS
+4277 DDIQLYNVNGK

-4343 NGYTNL
+4343 DGYTNL

-4377 NRTLYIRG
+4377 NHTLYIRG

-4402 DIDKAVWKDEGTTTK
+4402 DIDTAVWKDKGTTTK

-4431 YVHDNTT
+4431 YDHDNTT

>member
-1 MALRSCWINCSRL
+1 M
-14 GCSGR
+14 
-19 RWFGGGSSAHSA
+19 
-31 PSDITPPSQPTDVVI
+31 
-46 KNDGKQ
+46 
-52 ITGKAE
+52 
-58 PGSKITIKDDQGNVI
+58 
-73 ANGKADEQGNFSIDL
+73 
-88 NPPKNNGEKVEVTAT
+88 
-103 DKAGNTSKPTDVTAP
+103 
-118 DITPPNKPENLDVS
+118 S

-162 ADPETGAFE
+162 ADPETGTFE

-386 GTLKVTAQITDT
+386 GTFKVTAQITDT

-430 GGSKDGTLTAAEIT
+430 GGSKDGTLTAAEI
-444 GDGTDK
+444 GLDEK
-450 TTARIVLPD
+450 VTARIVLPG
-459 NLGDGDTVSIPDLSE
+459 NLEDGDTVSIPGLSE
-474 TPYMVSGDKVGD
+474 TPYMVSGDKVGG

-513 TLVVVTVDG
+513 TFVVVTVDG
-522 TDLPATGNI
+522 SDLPATGNI

-586 ATTLLDRPLTKEEA
+586 DTVLLDRPLTKEEA
-600 ESNEISLN
+600 ESDEISLN
-608 IAAPANGITVN
+608 IAAPANGTTVN

-626 PREDGIAKTSAP
+626 PREDGIAKTSDP
-638 AVTATVDTAI
+638 VTATVDTAI
-648 PGGVDANGDGLGDAA
+648 PGGADTNGDGFGDAA

-673 PEDDQLNAAELNG
+673 PKDGKLNAAELDG

-692 IEVPTD
+692 IKVPTD
-698 VVINDTLVYTVN
+698 VAIHDTLVYTVN

-761 AKIDTSIGKPTPTA
+761 AKIDTSIAKPTPTA

-788 AEKGDTVKVE
+788 AETGDTVEVK

-803 GKPQTVTLTKGDDGW
+803 GNPQTVTLTKGDDGW

-923 GTWESNKPTIIP
+923 GTWESDKPEIINHP
-935 STAEAN
+935 TGDTA
-941 KDTTTIPENQVKDGS
+941 TIPEDQVKDGS

-982 MLSLTEQSAGKVL
+982 MLSLTEQSADKVL

-1068 PITDVLVDHKAPEK
+1068 PITDVLVDHKAPVA

-1099 ISYDGTLVTPT
+1099 ISYDGTLVIPT
-1110 LGDGESIKSVTVGD
+1110 LGDGESIKSVTVGGATVTPD
-1124 NPVPVVNGK
+1124 PVTGK
-1133 YVLNPGVYEAE
+1133 YVLNPGEYAVGT
-1144 SIKVVVQDKA
+1144 IKVVVEDKA
-1154 GHETISTNS
+1154 GYETESSNS
-1163 KAITI
+1163 KTITI

-1173 DQPTIEPQTNGSVNI
+1173 GQPTIDPQTNGSVNI
-1188 TLPSGE
+1188 TLPTE
-1194 NVKADDTV
+1194 NVKTGDTV
-1202 EVTYTDESG
+1202 EVKYTDESG

-1222 DGWTSDKPTLIANPT
+1222 DDWTSDKPTLIANPT

-1260 PAGNASTAALQKVG
+1260 PAGNASTAALQKAG

-1373 GNSSVPTTKN
+1373 GNSSAPTTKN

-1559 AEEIT
+1559 ADAIT

-1733 TYTKASENTPTTVGT
+1733 TYKKVGENTPTTVGT

-1760 PGGDSDNNNQGDET
+1760 PGGDSDNNNQGDDT
-1774 DKPALAIDDAAD
+1774 GKPTLAIDDAAD

-1806 DGVQK
+1806 EGVQK

-1818 DANGNVLADVQVD
+1818 DANDNVLADVQVD

-1837 DVVTIEIP
+1837 DVVTIGIP
-1845 KSKLPDD
+1845 KSKLPDG
-1852 DYKVTAIVKEDGT
+1852 DYKVTATVKEDGT
-1865 NGRESAPSNVVSF
+1865 NGRESAPSNEVSF
-1878 TVDTDAPDAPELTVN
+1878 KVDTDAPNAPELTVN

-1963 TTVTATASDGVN
+1963 TEVNATASDSVN

-1984 VNDTRTPVIALT
+1984 VNDTRTPVITLT
-1996 GESADN
+1996 DQSADGKLTKVDN
-2002 QLVKTDG
+2002 ET
-2009 NTITGTVTYSDGDTA
+2009 NIITGKVAYSDEDSA
-2024 EAAKVTLVNTETNAE
+2024 EGATVTLVAENETEKTA
-2039 KEVTVRADGTF
+2039 TVQPDGTF
-2050 SFTDVADGVYTVKA
+2050 KFENVDDGVYTVKA
-2064 KTVGN
+2064 ITAGGVA
-2069 VEASNTPTVTVDH
+2069 ASNTPTVTVALNS
-2082 TGPADAAIT
+2082 PASASIT
-2091 FANDTGT
+2091 LKNDNGTDANDN
-2098 AGDKISSDGT
+2098 ISNDGT
-2108 LNIAPATDATGIV
+2108 LAIDPKGATIV
-2121 DNGVEYS
+2121 DGSVEYS
-2128 KDGGKTWTPLAKDAN
+2128 KDGGDWTDVPVVN

-2184 ATITLTSDTGERG
+2184 ATITLTSDTGESG

-2225 GWHTFEGETYT
+2225 TGEWEELTGPAYT

-2248 VTTVDTAG
+2248 VTTIDTAG

-2280 IAKDSGTSVEDGI
+2280 IAKDTGTLGTDGI

-2317 KTIDAVDGKYVLP
+2317 ETIDAVDGKYVLP
-2330 DEKTYGVGTI
+2330 EKTYGAGTI

-2358 PITVDKTLPIEPTVT
+2358 PITVDKTLPTEPTVT

-2381 SVTVGLPIDAKDGD
+2381 SVTVGLPTDAKVGD
-2395 KVEVKYTDENG
+2395 KVEVSVTPEGATDPV
-2406 DEQTVTLTKDQ
+2406 TITLTK
-2417 DGWTPSP
+2417 GENNSWTPS
-2424 ATLPDDVTLDGNT
+2424 ADLPTGVTLNGDT

-2443 AVKDGTPVN
+2443 AVEDGTPVN

-2461 ENAATAGNAGN
+2461 ENAATAANAGN
-2472 DALSTTPTVTVTDS
+2472 DALSTIPSVTVAEAQD
-2486 KNGYVN
+2486 GYVN
-2492 KTAMETDGGLTG
+2492 KADLDNGGLTG

-2516 LLDKNGN
+2516 LLDKNDN
-2523 PVDIGT
+2523 PVNIGI

-2575 TAPSLSTTGA
+2575 TAPSLSTTGN
-2585 DGDGSVTVGLPTD
+2585 DGDGSVTVGLPTE

-2627 GWTSNKPAIIADTTS
+2627 GWTSNKPAIIANTTS

-2647 PENAVKDGSEV
+2647 PENAVQDGSTV
-2658 KAKSVDTAGNEA
+2658 TAKSVDTADNEA
-2670 EADSATAGNDAL
+2670 VASPDATAGNDAL
-2682 AADPKVT
+2682 AADPEVT

-2827 KDTKLLVAGYSID
+2827 ENTSLSVRGYSID
-2840 RSDSTGAFNKS
+2840 GSNATGAFNVP
-2851 VTLTAEQAAAGKVTV
+2851 VTLTAEQAADGKVTV

-2872 TPDSTTKEGNIRVTR
+2872 TPDSTTKVGDIRVTL
-2887 IALQDPAKNSDA
+2887 ITLQDPAKNSDA

-2912 DMTPPSIIMDAE
+2912 DMTP
-2924 EITNGVNKDE
+2924 
-2934 LSNGIPGKVDHAPAD
+2934 
-2949 AKVQLYKGEE
+2949 
-2959 AIGNPITVGAGGA
+2959 
-2972 FTIPSTTADG
+2972 
-2982 DYTVKLVGYD
+2982 
-2992 DITADFTIDTTVDAP
+2992 
-3007 TVTAS
+3007 
-3012 TENGNGEVTVA
+3012 
-3023 LPTTD
+3023 
-3028 DVKVGDKVEVTFTG
+3028 
-3042 EDEQPVS
+3042 
-3049 ITLTKGQDNWAPS
+3049 
-3062 EELPTGV
+3062 
-3069 ELSGDTLTIKEN
+3069 
-3081 AVKDGSEVKAK
+3081 
-3092 SVDTA
+3092 
-3097 GNEAEADSA
+3097 
-3106 TAGSDELTPSITM
+3106 PSITM

-3271 TIPADKVADNTS
+3271 TIPADKVADNTT

-3315 DLTEDGVVL
+3315 DLTENGVVL
-3324 DGSNGTNNTIDFVKA
+3324 DGSTGTNNTIDFVKA
-3339 ADLGGVVSVQGPAG
+3339 ADLGGVVSVKGPAG

-3386 DVKTLTGGTAQAI
+3386 QVKTLTGGTAQAI
-3399 GVTVATNG
+3399 DVTVATNG

-3420 PTSGVFELIPSVNNV
+3420 PISDVFELIPSVNNV

-3472 STAKIGDKVTI
+3472 STAQIGDKVTI
-3483 YNGTT
+3483 YNGTNEYT
-3488 EVPFTLDTQVKVDS
+3488 STLDTQAKVDA
-3502 WKAGKTG
+3502 WKEGKTG

-3544 HTYWYDGKAPTV
+3544 HTYWYDGVAPTV
-3556 GVETTD
+3556 SVEATN

-3568 LPTVSDAASVT
+3568 LPTESDAASVT
-3579 VNVGEDTVT
+3579 VKVGDATVT

-3603 ITPTIE
+3603 ITPAIE

-3654 VTDENSTTDGV
+3654 VTDEDTSASGT
-3665 QVVDNDVNFSYTLAG
+3665 QVVDNDVSFSYTLAG

-3764 TDNSHVT
+3764 TGKSNSNVT

-3783 AREDKFYDVGN
+3783 ARNDKYYDVGN

-3816 GWGTP
+3816 GFGSP
-3821 PGNGDNANGSE
+3821 SGNGDNNNGSE
-3832 YHLDTALNWSES
+3832 YHLDTATNWSES

-3854 VADKSHVIIAA
+3854 EADKSHVIIAA

-3932 GKYWVGKADFNG
+3932 GKYWMTKADFNG

-4079 LMSRDSS
+4079 LMSRESS

-4138 NKGYYI
+4138 NKDYYI

-4160 AGVKNSGATGLGA
+4160 AGVNNSGATGLGA

-4305 VVNNSNSNT
+4305 VVNNSNSNI

-4323 VIIGNKNDSAASKFL
+4323 VIIGNKNDSAASKLL

-4343 NGYTNL
+4343 NGYTNF

-4377 NRTLYIRG
+4377 NHTLYIRG

>member
-1 MALRSCWINCSRL
+1 MGLILVEKKSGKRIDLSKVLKNGKYTELAVPGEEYYLIDSATGKTPEDIKVTRSGNDLILKSEKENVEVIIDDFWGKCDDEQQCFAIFDVGASEGADAGQVIVTQVGKEFYSFSEIEAGMVGTLAEGDSFSPWLYGLAGLTVL
-14 GCSGR
+14 GLGAAAAGGS
-19 RWFGGGSSAHSA
+19 GGGSSAHSA
-31 PSDITPPSQPTDVVI
+31 PSDTTPTSQPTDVVI

-58 PGSKITIKDDQGNVI
+58 PGSKITIKDDLGNVI

-139 GTAEPGSTVV
+139 GTAEPGSTVTVKDENGKEIGTATAGDNGQFDVTINPPKTNGENLTVTAQDQAGNTSDPETVKADDTTAPDKPTDLVVSDDGTKVTGTAEPGSTVV
-149 IRDENGDQIGSAT
+149 IRDKNGDQIGSAT

-237 AAGGTAVLVD
+237 AVGGTAVLVD

-586 ATTLLDRPLTKEEA
+586 DTVLLDRPLTKEEA

-608 IAAPANGITVN
+608 IAAPANGTTVN

-626 PREDGIAKTSAP
+626 PREDGIAKTSDP
-638 AVTATVDTAI
+638 VTATVDTEI
-648 PGGVDANGDGLGDAA
+648 PGGADTNDDGLGDAA

-732 DQLPE
+732 DQLPA

-825 IKHPTGDTA
+825 INHPTGDTA
-834 TIPEEGVKDNTS
+834 TIPEDGVKDNTP
-846 VTITAKDTA
+846 VEITAKDTA

-860 ADPFNAPDVTAPSKP
+860 ADSFKAPDVTAPSKP
-875 ELTPNDNGSVKLD
+875 EFDEPQDDGSVKIN
-888 LPTDANV
+888 LPTDANP
-895 GDKVEVK
+895 GDQVK
-902 VIPEGGTAENPTTV
+902 VTVTPEGATEPTTV
-916 TLEKQPD
+916 TLKKQPD
-923 GTWESNKPTIIP
+923 GTWESDKPEIINHP
-935 STAEAN
+935 TGDTA
-941 KDTTTIPENQVKDGS
+941 TIPEDQVKDGS

-982 MLSLTEQSAGKVL
+982 MLSLTEQSADKVL

-1082 QDITLAN
+1082 QDITLEN
-1089 DTAGASATDN
+1089 DTAGASDTDN

-1110 LGDGESIKSVTVGD
+1110 LGDGESIKSVTVNGVEVD
-1124 NPVPVVNGK
+1124 PVDGK
-1133 YVLNPGVYEAE
+1133 YVLNPGEYAVGT
-1144 SIKVVVQDKA
+1144 IKVVVQDKA
-1154 GHETISTNS
+1154 GHETTSTNS

-1173 DQPTIEPQTNGSVNI
+1173 GQPTIEPQTNGSVNI

-1260 PAGNASTAALQKVG
+1260 PAGNASTAALQKAG

-1373 GNSSVPTTKN
+1373 GNSSAPTTKN

-1733 TYTKASENTPTTVGT
+1733 TYKKVGENTPTTVGT

-1760 PGGDSDNNNQGDET
+1760 PGGDADNNNVGDET
-1774 DKPALAIDDAAD
+1774 DKPALTIAEAANGVNAD
-1786 SKVTETELSDG
+1786 ELSDG
-1797 KVVATVTLP
+1797 KVEAKVTLP
-1806 DGVQK
+1806 AGVQA

-1818 DANGNVLADVQVD
+1818 DANDNVLADVQVD
-1831 TDKAKD
+1831 ADKSKG
-1837 DVVTIEIP
+1837 DVVTIDIP
-1845 KSKLPDD
+1845 KAKLPDG

-1865 NGRESAPSNVVSF
+1865 NGRESAPSNEVSF
-1878 TVDTDAPDAPELTVN
+1878 KVDTDAPNAPELTVN

-1984 VNDTRTPVIALT
+1984 VNDTRTPVITLT

-2069 VEASNTPTVTVDH
+2069 VEASNTPIVTVDH

-2091 FANDTGT
+2091 FVNNTGT
-2098 AGDKISSDGT
+2098 ADDKISSDGT
-2108 LNIAPATDATGIV
+2108 LNIAPANGVGIV
-2121 DNGVEYS
+2121 DGSVEYS
-2128 KDGGKTWTPLAKDAN
+2128 KDGGEWTDVPVVN

-2171 VDNFVV
+2171 VDGFKV
-2177 DTAPPTD
+2177 DTKEPAD
-2184 ATITLTSDTGERG
+2184 ATIKLTEDTGESKS
-2197 DNISKDGGLTITPAD
+2197 DNISKEGGLTITPAD

-2317 KTIDAVDGKYVLP
+2317 ETIDAVDGKYVLP
-2330 DEKTYGVGTI
+2330 EKTYGAGTI

-2358 PITVDKTLPIEPTVT
+2358 PITVDKTLPTEPTVT

-2381 SVTVGLPIDAKDGD
+2381 SVTVGLPTDAKVGD
-2395 KVEVKYTDENG
+2395 KVEVSVTPEGATDPV
-2406 DEQTVTLTKDQ
+2406 TITLTK
-2417 DGWTPSP
+2417 GENNSWTPS
-2424 ATLPDDVTLDGNT
+2424 ADLPTGVTLNGDT

-2443 AVKDGTPVN
+2443 AVEDGTPVN

-2492 KTAMETDGGLTG
+2492 KTAMETDGGLSG

-2529 VTVTGDTFTIPADK
+2529 VTVTGGTFTIPADQ
-2543 VPDGDYTIT
+2543 VPEGDYKIT
-2552 VTTPAEAGGKS
+2552 VTTPTADGGKTS
-2563 ASTGIFTVDTKV
+2563 APTPLFTVDKTV
-2575 TAPSLSTTGA
+2575 SAPSLSTTGN
-2585 DGDGSVTVGLPTD
+2585 DGDGSVTVGLPTE

-2603 KVEVSVTPEGATQ
+2603 KVEVSVIPEGGTAENPTKVILEKQ
-2616 PEIVTLTKGET
+2616 PDGTWKSDKPTVVPSTTMD
-2627 GWTSNKPAIIADTTS
+2627 NKDTT
-2642 NTATI
+2642 TI
-2647 PENAVKDGSEV
+2647 PENAVEDGSEV

-2670 EADSATAGNDAL
+2670 EADSATAG
-2682 AADPKVT
+2682 
-2689 VAEAADGYVNK
+2689 
-2700 AELGNSGL
+2700 S
-2708 TGETENAPNGSK
+2708 
-2720 VELLDEEGTPVD
+2720 DEPTP
-2732 IGTVTVT
+2732 
-2739 DNKFTIPADKVPN
+2739 
-2752 GTYTIKVTTPEAD
+2752 
-2765 GAKEVSTSPFTVD
+2765 
-2778 TAAPEITGHRF
+2778 
-2789 ITNDATGVNDAN
+2789 
-2801 GDGSITYSE
+2801 SIT
-2810 LNGQTT
+2810 
-2816 VKYEVSFSGAV
+2816 
-2827 KDTKLLVAGYSID
+2827 
-2840 RSDSTGAFNKS
+2840 
-2851 VTLTAEQAAAGKVTV
+2851 
-2866 EIPITS
+2866 
-2872 TPDSTTKEGNIRVTR
+2872 
-2887 IALQDPAKNSDA
+2887 
-2899 ETGTDGV
+2899 
-2906 VDSLHI
+2906 
-2912 DMTPPSIIMDAE
+2912 MDAE

-2934 LSNGIPGKVDHAPAD
+2934 LSNGIPGTVANAPTG

-2959 AIGNPITVGAGGA
+2959 EVGEPITVGAGGA

-2992 DITADFTIDTTVDAP
+2992 DITADFT
-3007 TVTAS
+3007 
-3012 TENGNGEVTVA
+3012 
-3023 LPTTD
+3023 
-3028 DVKVGDKVEVTFTG
+3028 
-3042 EDEQPVS
+3042 
-3049 ITLTKGQDNWAPS
+3049 
-3062 EELPTGV
+3062 
-3069 ELSGDTLTIKEN
+3069 
-3081 AVKDGSEVKAK
+3081 
-3092 SVDTA
+3092 
-3097 GNEAEADSA
+3097 
-3106 TAGSDELTPSITM
+3106 
-3119 DAEVDN
+3119 
-3125 GVNKDELSNGI
+3125 
-3136 PGTVANAPTGAQVQ
+3136 
-3150 LYNAEGEKV
+3150 
-3159 GSPVD
+3159 
-3164 VNPTTGAFTIPKDGV
+3164 
-3179 TDGDGYT
+3179 
-3186 VKLVN
+3186 
-3191 NETVASDAFAVDTTA
+3191 VDTTA
-3206 PEASVT
+3206 PAAGVT
-3212 ANTNGS
+3212 AKENGS
-3218 VEIALP
+3218 VEVTLP
-3224 ENPEN
+3224 TENL
-3229 GDTVTITY
+3229 GDNDKVTITY
-3237 TPTGANQATTA
+3237 TPTGANGETTV
-3248 TLTYDGSNWT
+3248 TLTYDKENNTWSGLPADS
-3258 GIPDGFTLADGTV
+3258 GLTLENNKV
-3271 TIPADKVADNTS
+3271 TIPADKVADNTI

-3339 ADLGGVVSVQGPAG
+3339 ADLGGVVSVKGPAG

-3364 GKTVEKT
+3364 GQTVEKT

-3386 DVKTLTGGTAQAI
+3386 QVKTLTGGTTQAI
-3399 GVTVATNG
+3399 SVKVATG
-3407 LAEQNYSDVFTIN
+3407 DLGEQNYSDVFTIN

-3472 STAKIGDKVTI
+3472 STAQIGDKVTV

-3488 EVPFTLDTQVKVDS
+3488 EVPFTLDTQAKVDS

-3568 LPTVSDAASVT
+3568 LPTESDAASVT
-3579 VNVGEDTVT
+3579 VKVGDATVT
-3588 LVKDGSNWVSQAGNT
+3588 LVKDSSNWVSQAGNT
-3603 ITPTIE
+3603 ITPAIE
-3609 NGKAVFSDLATGTTV
+3609 NGKAVFSDLATGTAV

-3654 VTDENSTTDGV
+3654 VTDEDTSASGT
-3665 QVVDNDVNFSYTLAG
+3665 QVVDNDVSFSYTLAG

-3750 AFTLDNVASHNASL
+3750 AFTLDNVTSHNASL
-3764 TDNSHVT
+3764 TGNSNVT
-3771 IDGTPVDHTFGT
+3771 IDGTPVNHTFGT
-3783 AREDKFYDVGN
+3783 AQKDKYYDVGN
-3794 VRVHNPKLDWEMRW
+3794 VRVYNPKLDWEMRW

-3816 GWGTP
+3816 GFGSP
-3821 PGNGDNANGSE
+3821 SGNGDNNNGSE
-3832 YHLDTALNWSES
+3832 YHLDTAPNWSES

-3854 VADKSHVIIAA
+3854 EADKSHVIIAA

-3932 GKYWVGKADFNG
+3932 GKYWLGKADFNG

-3954 DTFEVTGSARSTGY
+3954 DTFEVTGSAYSTGY
-3968 GDELADNA
+3968 GDTLADNA

-4003 GRESDVGNYFLL
+4003 AREFAVGNYFLL
-4015 GSGNDVMETRTITS
+4015 GSGNDVMETLTITS
-4029 EKDENEATNII
+4029 EKDEDQATNII

-4053 DIMSHEDAVYSA
+4053 DIMSHEDAVYST
-4065 ANPRNGTEQQARFL
+4065 ANPRNGTDQQARFL

-4092 NVGGKVTMLMGR
+4092 NVGGKVTMLMGS
-4104 GDDNIRIDKELWM
+4104 GDDNIRIDQELWM

-4160 AGVKNSGATGLGA
+4160 AGVSNSGATGLGA
-4173 TSLTNNQNVLEQDDL
+4173 TSLTNNQSEFEQDDL
-4188 HITDIAARIDLGDGN
+4188 HIADIAARIDLGDGN

-4343 NGYTNL
+4343 NGYTNF

-4377 NRTLYIRG
+4377 NHTLYIRG